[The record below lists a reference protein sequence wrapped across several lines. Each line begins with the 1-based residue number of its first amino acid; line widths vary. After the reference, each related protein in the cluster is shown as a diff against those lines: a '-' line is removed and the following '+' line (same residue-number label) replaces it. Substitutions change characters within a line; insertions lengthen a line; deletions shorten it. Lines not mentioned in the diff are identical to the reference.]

1 MHLVQ
6 MAVPPFL
13 TAGTAAEP
21 DMFSSRNLPDRLP
34 AVRAELSGFFWCF
47 LCRDTPSGEAVS
59 AAVRLDGIL
68 GKGEGLGNRVIA
80 HSLFSHTEDTG
91 FLFIGHG

>member
-1 MHLVQ
+1 

-21 DMFSSRNLPDRLP
+21 DMFSSRNLPDGLS
-34 AVRAELSGFFWCF
+34 AVRTEFRRLCIIRLLFPASGKVV
-47 LCRDTPSGEAVS
+47 P